1 MRNEDIYETHSL
13 TWEDLTALAK
23 KYWKLV
29 LIVFLSG
36 VVGTYL
42 ALQLFFTNQYETK
55 TKLLVKVGRENAELP
70 PTVLNGQVLNQGVR
84 LADINSEVE
93 LLSSRSL
100 VERVVD
106 TIGPEN
112 FTFEP
117 PKPKSIFGYPKY
129 IMKTIAR
136 WGKRQYQ
143 EMLILL
149 GIKKRLTQ
157 REKAIVG
164 VSDGVKAE
172 PMKESD
178 VLLLKVQLPS
188 AELSAQVSA
197 LLLRYYM
204 EERALARRV
213 SSPSDLFEP
222 EINAQRDK
230 LREMTEERQ
239 RLRKTWHISS
249 AEQQRGLMLDEL
261 TKINQQITENE
272 SEIAQL
278 RQQQSAMTAKLGSV
292 PEMLPKEKVES
303 RNPALQ
309 SIKDRLTSLQIERAK
324 LSNRYQ
330 PDSETMRRTN
340 AEIAELQA
348 SLDKESP
355 TVSSS
360 STSELNPV
368 LREFKTGV
376 EQSSV
381 HISGLMRRND
391 ELRAAAAHITG
402 EIDLIN
408 RGGDA
413 YDDLEREYKIT
424 ESNFIEYSKKREAA
438 QISRELDQKYMPN
451 VVVIG
456 APETPIE
463 PAYPRQL
470 FILGFAL
477 PISLLM
483 GVGLAALC
491 ESFDDRVS
499 GGRDLAALEGIPLL
513 GHWTLEAPMG
523 IAGAQGH
530 GH

>member
-1 MRNEDIYETHSL
+1 MHNDEIYETHSL
-13 TWEDLTALAK
+13 TWADITALAK

-36 VVGTYL
+36 IVGTYL

-55 TKLLVKVGRENAELP
+55 TKLLVKIGRENAELP
-70 PTVLNGQVLNQGVR
+70 PSVLNGQVLNQGVR
-84 LADINSEVE
+84 IADINSEVE

-106 TIGPEN
+106 TIGPDN
-112 FTFEP
+112 FTFAL
-117 PKPKSIFGYPKY
+117 PKPKSVFGYPKY
-129 IMKTIAR
+129 IVKTIAR

-143 EMLILL
+143 EFLILAS
-149 GIKKRLTQ
+149 IKKRLTP

-188 AELSAQVSA
+188 PELSAQVSA

-204 EERALARRV
+204 DERAIARRV
-213 SSPSDLFEP
+213 SSSTDLFEP
-222 EINAQRDK
+222 EIDAQRDK
-230 LREMTEERQ
+230 LRSMTAERQ
-239 RLRKTWHISS
+239 QLRKTWHISS
-249 AEQQRGLMLDEL
+249 AEQQRGLLLEGL

-272 SEIAQL
+272 GEIAQL
-278 RQQQSAMTAKLGSV
+278 RQQRSVMSAKLGTV
-292 PEMLPKEKVES
+292 PEMLPKERVES

-309 SIKDRLTSLQIERAK
+309 SIKDRLTTLQIERAK

-330 PDSETMRRTN
+330 PDSETMKRTN
-340 AEIAELQA
+340 TEIAELQTT
-348 SLDKESP
+348 LDRESP
-355 TVSSS
+355 TVAMT
-360 STSELNPV
+360 STTELNPV
-368 LREFKTGV
+368 LREFKSAV

-381 HISGLMRRND
+381 RIDGLVKKND
-391 ELRAAAAHITG
+391 DLRTAAGRLNGEL
-402 EIDLIN
+402 DLIN

-424 ESNFIEYSKKREAA
+424 EGSFIEYSKKRESA
-438 QISRELDQKYMPN
+438 QISRELDSKYMPN

-456 APETPIE
+456 AAETPIE
-463 PAYPRQL
+463 PVYPRHL
-470 FILGFAL
+470 FILGFAI

-483 GVGLAALC
+483 GIGLAALC
-491 ESFDDRVS
+491 ESFDDNVHGERE
-499 GGRDLAALEGIPLL
+499 LAGLDGVPLL
-513 GHWTLEAPMG
+513 GRWNLEAPLK
-523 IAGAQGH
+523 ITNAQGYVR
-530 GH
+530 